1 MAGFNAEFQSANHN
15 QSDGREF
22 LDDGYECSCPPQPAE
37 CCYKRNVRPDALLSV
52 EDAVNGLNA
61 YMDGNSLI
69 RGLMPHNAKHVDLDR
84 AHDVINQIRHQLTK
98 LRFDE
103 VGVHTGKA
111 EEYVFGRKRFG

>member
-1 MAGFNAEFQSANHN
+1 MADIPNASADIYVSLRTFQS
-15 QSDGREF
+15 SF
-22 LDDGYECSCPPQPAE
+22 LDIHE
-37 CCYKRNVRPDALLSV
+37 
-52 EDAVNGLNA
+52 AVHEAYRVLAPGGIFMASIANA

-69 RGLMPHNAKHVDLDR
+69 RGLMPHNAKYVDLDR
-84 AHDVINQIRHQLTK
+84 AHDLINQIRHQLTK